1 MSTGSNQHQPNRR
14 RHQPSRRRFFGYTGA
29 GAAAI
34 LLGTGAWDTAAA
46 APARLGGYPFTLG
59 VASGDPQ
66 PDGVVLWTRLAPEP
80 LAPDGR
86 GGMPERLVPVRY
98 EVATDER
105 FRHVVRRGVAHAT
118 PRLGH
123 SVHPE
128 IHGLEPGRDYW
139 YRFFVGREV
148 SPVGRTRTAPLPHQ
162 SPEAL
167 RFAVASCQSYE
178 AGYYTSLQHLAN
190 EDLDLVLHLGD
201 YIYEESYI
209 ENPVF
214 HHNGEPLYDYLLTEC
229 FDLPRYRLQYSL
241 YKLDEHLQA
250 AHARFPWVHTFDDH
264 EIENNWWAD
273 NSQKDDEPDQ
283 DPEVFR
289 QRKADAFQ
297 AMYENLPLR
306 QAQMPSGSDIRIHR
320 KLQYGTLAEFTML
333 DTRQYRTSRDSRTD
347 PDATMLGG
355 RQRDWL
361 IDGLTGGDARWRI
374 IGNQVPMVQVDRD
387 PDEEVEKFFMD
398 GWDAYVAER
407 DEVLTEAY
415 EREAEN
421 LVVVTGDRHSN
432 YIADLKTNY
441 DDPDSPSVGTEIV
454 GTSLSSNKDGA
465 DMLPVGEDYLK
476 TNPHLKFVNFQRGY
490 ARITVTKDELKND
503 FRVLEKISE
512 PDFPISTRA
521 TFAIEDGVVGAH
533 RV

>member
-1 MSTGSNQHQPNRR
+1 M
-14 RHQPSRRRFFGYTGA
+14 
-29 GAAAI
+29 
-34 LLGTGAWDTAAA
+34 LLGTGAWDSAAA
-46 APARLGGYPFTLG
+46 APHTVGGYPFTLG

-86 GGMPERLVPVRY
+86 GGMPERVVPVRY
-98 EVATDER
+98 EVAADEQ
-105 FRHVVRRGVAHAT
+105 FRRIVRRGVAHAT

-128 IHGLEPGRDYW
+128 IHGLEPGREYW
-139 YRFFVGREV
+139 YRFFVANHA
-148 SPVGRTRTAPLPHQ
+148 SPVGRTKTAPPPGSTPSL
-162 SPEAL
+162 L
-167 RFAVASCQSYE
+167 KFGFGSCQSYE
-178 AGYYTSLQHLAN
+178 AGHYTTLKHLAE
-190 EDLDLVLHLGD
+190 EDLDLFVHLGD
-201 YIYEESYI
+201 YIYEESYV

-229 FDLPRYRLQYSL
+229 FDLPRYRLQYAL
-241 YKLDEHLQA
+241 YKMDEHLQA
-250 AHARFPWVHTFDDH
+250 AHAQFPWVHTFDDH
-264 EIENNWWAD
+264 EVENNWWAD
-273 NSQKDDEPDQ
+273 NSQRDNEPDQ
-283 DPEVFR
+283 DPVIFR
-289 QRKADAFQ
+289 QRKAAAFQ

-306 QAQMPSGSDIRIHR
+306 QAQMPNDADIRIHR

-333 DTRQYRTSRDSRTD
+333 DTRQYRTSRSSRTD
-347 PDATMLGG
+347 PNSTMLGG

-361 IDGLTGGDARWRI
+361 IDSLTAGDAQWKI

-387 PDEEVEKFFMD
+387 PDEEVEQFFMD

-407 DEVLTEAY
+407 DNVLSAAHEHD
-415 EREAEN
+415 AEN
-421 LVVVTGDRHSN
+421 IVVLTGDRHSN
-432 YIADLKTNY
+432 YISELKTNY

-454 GTSLSSNKDGA
+454 GTSLSSNRDGA

-490 ARITVTKDELKND
+490 SRITVTRDELQND
-503 FRVLEKISE
+503 FRVVEKISE
-512 PDFPISTRA
+512 PDYPISTRA